1 MPLSTQVKLLRVL
14 QEGEI
19 QKLGGQ
25 ASYKIDVRIIAATNR
40 DLYTLVEARSF
51 REDLYYRIN
60 VMNIHLPALR
70 DRHEDITIIA
80 HYVLNKLTNRA
91 GKRVTGF
98 SEEVKQL
105 FLSYHWPG
113 NIRELEN
120 FIQSAIFLTNS
131 EVIEREDLPKVLSTK
146 TTTITTHSDLKT
158 MMKQTERQIIEQSL
172 QDAAEKKIAA
182 KQLGISLSTLYEKIK
197 EHAL

>member
-1 MPLSTQVKLLRVL
+1 M
-14 QEGEI
+14 
-19 QKLGGQ
+19 
-25 ASYKIDVRIIAATNR
+25 
-40 DLYTLVEARSF
+40 
-51 REDLYYRIN
+51 
-60 VMNIHLPALR
+60 
-70 DRHEDITIIA
+70 
-80 HYVLNKLTNRA
+80 
-91 GKRVTGF
+91 
-98 SEEVKQL
+98 KQL

-131 EVIEREDLPKVLSTK
+131 EVIERKDLPKVLSIK